1 MKIFNTENGVKKVYV
16 QMNDIMMLN
25 QTDMTIPASI
35 YGKVFTDD
43 FLIVDDG
50 NRMDFVEFTQPIEI
64 EFFESMDWIVDYK
77 KIRSLSEKEI
87 KAKGQEI
94 STEMNE
100 IANRFNAMSDEERV
114 ENQSL
119 VLRHSLL
126 NYKMQYLAEILWIKQ
141 GRQQMP
147 FPVVPDSDGFSF
159 VGNDNCDYQI
169 RASLDPNKLLLFR
182 KDGKKLS
189 GDERIPK
196 VFLQTGISI
205 AVIERSKSDE
215 FFGDYETSNSLAEDG
230 QYLITEF
237 IVKSYESDLE
247 KDKTEEKGIKKFIKR
262 LFNKKA

>member
-25 QTDMTIPASI
+25 QTDMPIPTSI
-35 YGKVFTDD
+35 YEKVFTG
-43 FLIVDDG
+43 IVDDS

-77 KIRSLSEKEI
+77 QIKSLSEEEI
-87 KAKGQEI
+87 KTKGQEI

-100 IANRFNAMSDEERV
+100 IVNRFNAMSDEERV

-119 VLRHSLL
+119 VLRHNLL
-126 NYKMQYLAEILWIKQ
+126 DYKMKYLAEILCVKQ
-141 GRQQMP
+141 GYQQRP

-159 VGNDNCDYQI
+159 VGDDNCDYQI

-189 GDERIPK
+189 SDERIPQG
-196 VFLQTGISI
+196 FLQTGISI
-205 AVIERSKSDE
+205 AVMERSDE
-215 FFGDYETSNSLAEDG
+215 FFGDYEMSNSLTEDS
-230 QYLITEF
+230 QYLVIEF
-237 IVKSYESDLE
+237 KVKSYESDLE
-247 KDKTEEKGIKKFIKR
+247 EDKIEEKGIKRIVKR
-262 LFNKKA
+262 IFNKKKK